1 MAEARPA
8 ATVLLLRDGRNGLEV
23 AMMRRS
29 RKTGFLP
36 NVLVFPGGAVDETDA
51 DGPWPNLENSASRAD
66 FPMAVGMAGIRE
78 TFEEV
83 GLLLA
88 RGPDGSPSDSV
99 LQERDAYRELSP
111 PMAAFLRDRGLEP
124 AIADLV
130 IMARWITPEAE
141 SKRYDTWFF
150 AARAPEGQDLRP
162 HLDEASEAAWLRP
175 CDVIAEAMAQRQF
188 LAPPT
193 LYVLE
198 QVSACS
204 AAEEAL
210 RLIRAS
216 PAPVCRPVME
226 FKGEG
231 IQIYLPGDPEHPD
244 PTPAY
249 PGKPTRVVYSGSRW
263 WRE

>member
-51 DGPWPNLENSASRAD
+51 EGFNLEDSPSRAGY
-66 FPMAVGMAGIRE
+66 PIAVGMAGIRE

-88 RGPDGSPSDSV
+88 RGPNGPPSDSV

-111 PMAAFLRDRGLEP
+111 PMVDFLRDRGLEP

-130 IMARWITPEAE
+130 VMARWITPEAE
-141 SKRYDTWFF
+141 PKRYDTWFF

-162 HLDEASEAAWLRP
+162 HPDEASEAAWLRP
-175 CDVIAEAMAQRQF
+175 GDVIAEAMAQRQF

-198 QVSACS
+198 QVSAYS
-204 AAEEAL
+204 AAEAAFHE
-210 RLIRAS
+210 IQSS
-216 PAPVCRPVME
+216 PTPVCRPVME
-226 FKGEG
+226 LKGEG
-231 IQIYLPGDPEHPD
+231 IQIYLPGDPQHPD

-249 PGKPTRVVYSGSRW
+249 PGKPTRVVYSGNRW